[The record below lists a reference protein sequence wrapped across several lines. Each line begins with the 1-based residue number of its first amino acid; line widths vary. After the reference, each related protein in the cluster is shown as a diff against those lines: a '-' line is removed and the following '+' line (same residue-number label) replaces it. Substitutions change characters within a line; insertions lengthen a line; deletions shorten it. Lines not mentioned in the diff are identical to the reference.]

1 MFDDKNW
8 KLDIDFPFTL
18 IRHICLE
25 QSALPAK

>member
-1 MFDDKNW
+1 MFDDKNL
-8 KLDIDFPFTL
+8 KQDIDFTL